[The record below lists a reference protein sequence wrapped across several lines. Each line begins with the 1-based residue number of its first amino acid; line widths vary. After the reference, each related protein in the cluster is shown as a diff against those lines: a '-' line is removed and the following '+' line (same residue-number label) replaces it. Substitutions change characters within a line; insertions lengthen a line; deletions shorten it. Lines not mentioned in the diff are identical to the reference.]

1 MICTHI
7 SIKMYKHLVITS
19 FLKKH
24 TLLPLYRHFLAFKRC
39 LKHLIIKKILNNY
52 EETVRCE
59 RKEKKELASI
69 VVLIAVLSI
78 TTDPSFQEMYNSAI
92 CL

>member
-7 SIKMYKHLVITS
+7 SINMYKHLVITS

-24 TLLPLYRHFLAFKRC
+24 TVLPLYRHFLAFKRC
-39 LKHLIIKKILNNY
+39 LKHLLTKKKFLDKY

-69 VVLIAVLSI
+69 VVLIAVPSI
-78 TTDPSFQEMYNSAI
+78 TTDLF
-92 CL
+92 LKKT